1 MEADGLL
8 EDMKFDEELEGF
20 FNGTG
25 GTVNLSAQ
33 PMSLGH
39 AEADP
44 APTPNSTN
52 PKAAGTPGAS
62 AGASQAGMFAAAL
75 AGASSMFGGRLGMAQ
90 AVLGGLLS
98 SAAAERSDS
107 PPSTVGAVKDQ
118 ATSFL
123 SKAQPWREFVWP
135 LSIPSA
141 NQGCSRITANIYNFQ
156 TNYAILFVV
165 QLVCSIIMQPS
176 ALICIITTVV
186 IWVLF
191 LKKND
196 DPEWTPK
203 LGGVALSPMQRW
215 LLLAVVTGLVLLMWV
230 GGAIFNAI
238 IMYLMFGLLH
248 SLLHDPIKGIPA
260 AEDPVPI

>member
-1 MEADGLL
+1 MEPDGLL

-25 GTVNLSAQ
+25 GTVNLSAK

-39 AEADP
+39 AEEDP
-44 APTPNSTN
+44 ASTPNSTSAN
-52 PKAAGTPGAS
+52 ATGTA
-62 AGASQAGMFAAAL
+62 AGASQAASAGMMAAAL
-75 AGASSMFGGRLGMAQ
+75 AGATSMFGGRLGMAQ

-98 SAAAERSDS
+98 SASEQSSDG
-107 PPSTVGAVKDQ
+107 PPSTVGAVKDT

-176 ALICIITTVV
+176 ALICIIATVV
-186 IWVLF
+186 AWVLF

-203 LGGVALSPMQRW
+203 LGGVVLSPMQRW
-215 LLLAVVTGLVLLMWV
+215 LLLSVVTGLVLLMWV

-238 IMYLMFGLLH
+238 FMYLVFGLIH

-260 AEDPVPI
+260 SQDPVPI

>member
-33 PMSLGH
+33 PMSIGH
-39 AEADP
+39 AEVDAGP
-44 APTPNSTN
+44 APSSTN
-52 PKAAGTPGAS
+52 SKAAGGAS
-62 AGASQAGMFAAAL
+62 QASQAGMFAAAL

-98 SAAAERSDS
+98 SAAQRSDG

-186 IWVLF
+186 VWVLF

-203 LGGVALSPMQRW
+203 LGGVVLSPMQRW
-215 LLLAVVTGLVLLMWV
+215 LLLAVITGLVLLMQV
-230 GGAIFNAI
+230 GG
-238 IMYLMFGLLH
+238 
-248 SLLHDPIKGIPA
+248 
-260 AEDPVPI
+260 